1 MQSLTE
7 MSGAQ
12 FNAAVKALQRY
23 ERRQTRGENPE
34 GRLDGVRWY
43 PLGRDA
49 EVMTQ
54 VRAPSRAWPWSYRDA
69 CRSLAHCERFENAEH
84 ANVLEIK
91 RHLKQAG
98 ITSAIDE
105 RAESFFSAVSA
116 SHRLHECLPQGDAWM
131 PPVSHAGRHSSQLIY
146 TSGADIQEHHAMR
159 QRARL

>member
-7 MSGAQ
+7 MPGAQ
-12 FNAAVKALQRY
+12 FNAAVNALQRY

-43 PLGRDA
+43 PRGRDA

-84 ANVLEIK
+84 ADVLEIK

-105 RAESFFSAVSA
+105 RAESLFSAIRA
-116 SHRLHECLPQGDAWM
+116 SHRLHERLPHGDAWL
-131 PPVSHAGRHSSQLIY
+131 PPVSHAGKFSSQSIC
-146 TSGADIQEHHAMR
+146 TNGTAIQDHHAMR